1 MINSLVGK
9 KGKLTYINKLN
20 MGNNCVTDPKLI
32 AESINDYFIN
42 VGLDLAADRPSH
54 THRETNS
61 EQVYGLNENCDT
73 TANFCVSEF

>member
-1 MINSLVGK
+1 MS
-9 KGKLTYINKLN
+9 
-20 MGNNCVTDPKLI
+20 NNCVTDPKLI

-61 EQVYGLNENCDT
+61 VQVYGLNENCDT
-73 TANFCVSEF
+73 TTNFCFSEF